1 MFRAGSRDNRE
12 TMTRILPILALAVAT
27 AAGGEPA
34 RIIFDTDMGN
44 DVDDVIAL
52 ATLHAF
58 ETRGEAKI
66 LAVTITKDNRWA
78 APFVD
83 LLNTYYGRPGIP
95 LGMVR
100 NGVTPEDGNYL
111 AVVAGKQ
118 RPGGALLYPRKVT
131 PETAVPDAQT
141 VLRQTLEAQPDAS
154 VVIVQVGFSTNL
166 ARLLDSPADAISPL
180 AGGDLVK
187 HKVRLLVMMAG
198 RFTDSQ
204 LEYNIERDIPAARKL
219 FAGWP
224 TPIVVSPFELG
235 AQTTYPAFRV
245 DRDFRYVPDHPLAD
259 AYRAYQKMPYDE
271 PLWDPTAALYAVWP
285 DAGYFNLSP
294 EGRVSVNDK
303 GVTTFSAGGGQH
315 RILSANPEQR
325 ARIVEAV
332 AALAS
337 QPPERCR

>member
-1 MFRAGSRDNRE
+1 
-12 TMTRILPILALAVAT
+12 MTRLLPILALAVAT
-27 AAGGEPA
+27 AAAGEPV

-44 DVDDVIAL
+44 DVDDAIAL

-58 ETRGEAKI
+58 ETRGEARI

-95 LGMVR
+95 LGLVR
-100 NGVTPEDGNYL
+100 KGVTPEDGNYMAGL
-111 AVVAGKQ
+111 AGKQ

-131 PETAVPDAQT
+131 PESAVPDAQT
-141 VLRQTLEAQPDAS
+141 VLRQTLEAQPDSS

-166 ARLLDSPADAISPL
+166 ARLLNSPADAVSPL
-180 AGGDLVK
+180 PGVDLVR
-187 HKVRLLVMMAG
+187 HKVRLLVVMAG
-198 RFTDSQ
+198 RFTDSE
-204 LEYNIERDIPAARKL
+204 LEYNIEKDIPAAQKL

-235 AQTTYPAFRV
+235 AQTTYPAAHV

-271 PLWDPTAALYAVWP
+271 PLWDPTAALYAVRP

-294 EGRVSVNDK
+294 EGRVTVSDK
-303 GVTTFSAGGGQH
+303 GVTTFSAGGGQT
-315 RILSANPEQR
+315 RILSANAEQR

>member
-1 MFRAGSRDNRE
+1 
-12 TMTRILPILALAVAT
+12 MTRFLSILALAVAT
-27 AAGGEPA
+27 AAAGEPV
-34 RIIFDTDMGN
+34 RIVFDTDMGN
-44 DVDDVIAL
+44 DVDDAIAL

-58 ETRGEAKI
+58 ETRGAARI

-78 APFVD
+78 APYVD

-100 NGVTPEDGNYL
+100 NGVTPEDGNYT
-111 AVVAGKQ
+111 AVVSGKQ

-131 PETAVPDAQT
+131 PESAVPDAQT
-141 VLRQTLEAQPDAS
+141 VLRQTLEAQPDS
-154 VVIVQVGFSTNL
+154 SGVVVQTGFSTNL

-180 AGGDLVK
+180 SGSDLVK
-187 HKVRLLVMMAG
+187 RKVRLLVVMAA
-198 RFTDSQ
+198 RFSDSQ
-204 LEYNIERDIPAARKL
+204 LEYNIEKDIPAAQKL

-235 AQTTYPAFRV
+235 AQTTYPAARV

-271 PLWDPTAALYAVWP
+271 PLWDPTAALYAVRP

-294 EGRVSVNDK
+294 EGRVTVSDK
-303 GVTTFSAGGGQH
+303 GVTTFSAGGGQT
-315 RILSANPEQR
+315 RILSANAEQR
-325 ARIVEAV
+325 ARIVEVV

>member
-1 MFRAGSRDNRE
+1 
-12 TMTRILPILALAVAT
+12 MTRILTILALAVAT
-27 AAGGEPA
+27 AAAGEPV
-34 RIIFDTDMGN
+34 RILFDTDMGN
-44 DVDDVIAL
+44 DVDDAIAL

-58 ETRGEAKI
+58 ETRGEARI

-78 APFVD
+78 APYVD
-83 LLNTYYGRPGIP
+83 LLNTFYGRPGIP

-111 AVVAGKQ
+111 AVVAGK
-118 RPGGALLYPRKVT
+118 RRRGGALLYPRKVT
-131 PETAVPDAQT
+131 PEIAVPDAQT
-141 VLRQTLEAQPDAS
+141 VLRQALAEQPDAS

-166 ARLLDSPADAISPL
+166 ARLLDSAADA
-180 AGGDLVK
+180 GLVK
-187 HKVRLLVMMAG
+187 RKVRLLVMMAG
-198 RFTDSQ
+198 RFSDGE
-204 LEYNIERDIPAARKL
+204 LEYNIEKDIPAAQKL
-219 FAGWP
+219 FARWP

-235 AQTTYPAFRV
+235 AQTTYPAVRV

-271 PLWDPTAALYAVWP
+271 PLWDPTAALYAVRP
-285 DAGYFNLSP
+285 DAGYFTLGP
-294 EGRVSVNDK
+294 EGRVSVNEK

-315 RILSANPEQR
+315 RILSANAEQR

>member
-1 MFRAGSRDNRE
+1 
-12 TMTRILPILALAVAT
+12 MTRILTILALAVAT
-27 AAGGEPA
+27 AAAGEPV
-34 RIIFDTDMGN
+34 RILFDTDMGN
-44 DVDDVIAL
+44 DVDDAIAL

-58 ETRGEAKI
+58 ETRGEARI

-78 APFVD
+78 APYVD
-83 LLNTYYGRPGIP
+83 LLNTFYGRPGIP

-111 AVVAGKQ
+111 AVVAGK
-118 RPGGALLYPRKVT
+118 RRRGGALLYPRKVT
-131 PETAVPDAQT
+131 PEIAVPDAQT
-141 VLRQTLEAQPDAS
+141 VLRQALAEQPDAS

-166 ARLLDSPADAISPL
+166 ARLLDSPADA
-180 AGGDLVK
+180 GLVK
-187 HKVRLLVMMAG
+187 RKVRLLVMMAG
-198 RFTDSQ
+198 RFSDGE
-204 LEYNIERDIPAARKL
+204 LEYNIEKDIPAAQKL
-219 FAGWP
+219 FARWP

-235 AQTTYPAFRV
+235 AQTTYPAVRV

-271 PLWDPTAALYAVWP
+271 PLWDPTAALYAVRP
-285 DAGYFNLSP
+285 DAGYFTLGP
-294 EGRVSVNDK
+294 EGRVSVNEK

-315 RILSANPEQR
+315 RILSANAEQR

>member
-1 MFRAGSRDNRE
+1 
-12 TMTRILPILALAVAT
+12 MTRILLLVALAGGVAV
-27 AAGGEPA
+27 AGEPV

-44 DVDDVIAL
+44 DVDDAIAL

-58 ETRGEAKI
+58 ESRGEARI

-78 APFVD
+78 APYVD

-100 NGVTPEDGNYL
+100 NGKTPEDGSYL

-131 PETAVPDAQT
+131 PESTVPDAVT
-141 VLRQTLEAQPDAS
+141 VLRQTLAAQPDGS

-166 ARLLDSPADAISPL
+166 ARLLDSPADDISPL
-180 AGGDLVK
+180 AGGELAK
-187 HKVRLLVMMAG
+187 GKVRLLVAMAG
-198 RFTDSQ
+198 RFADTE
-204 LEYNIERDIPAARKL
+204 LEYNIEKDIPAAQKL
-219 FAGWP
+219 FAEWP

-235 AQTTYPAFRV
+235 AETTYPAFRV
-245 DRDFRYVPDHPLAD
+245 DRDFRYAADHPLAD
-259 AYRAYQKMPYDE
+259 AYRTYQKMPYDE

-285 DAGYFNLSP
+285 DAGYFTAGP
-294 EGRVSVNDK
+294 EGRVSVDDK
-303 GVTTFSAGGGQH
+303 GVTTFAAGGGQT
-315 RILSANPEQR
+315 RILSANAEQR

-337 QPPERCR
+337 QPAEHCK

>member
-1 MFRAGSRDNRE
+1 
-12 TMTRILPILALAVAT
+12 MTRFLTILALAVAT
-27 AAGGEPA
+27 AAAGEPV
-34 RIIFDTDMGN
+34 RIVFDTDMGN
-44 DVDDVIAL
+44 DVDDAIAL

-58 ETRGEAKI
+58 ETRGEARI

-83 LLNTYYGRPGIP
+83 LMNTYYGRPGIP

-100 NGVTPEDGNYL
+100 HGVTPEDGNYM
-111 AVVAGKQ
+111 AGVAGKH
-118 RPGGALLYPRKVT
+118 RPGGALLYPRTVT
-131 PETAVPDAQT
+131 PESAVPDALY
-141 VLRQTLEAQPDAS
+141 VLLQTLAEQPDSS
-154 VVIVQVGFSTNL
+154 VVIVQTGFSTNL
-166 ARLLDSPADAISPL
+166 ARLLNNYSGSGINPL
-180 AGGDLVK
+180 PGALLVK
-187 HKVRLLVMMAG
+187 QKVRLLVVMAG

-204 LEYNIERDIPAARKL
+204 LEYNIEKDIPAAQKL
-219 FAGWP
+219 FAEWP

-235 AQTTYPAFRV
+235 AQTTYPAARL

-271 PLWDPTAALYAVWP
+271 PLWDPTAALYAVRP
-285 DAGYFNLSP
+285 DAGYFTLGP
-294 EGRVSVNDK
+294 EGRVTVNDK
-303 GVTTFSAGGGQH
+303 GVTTFAAGGGQT
-315 RILSANPEQR
+315 RILSANAEQR

>member
-1 MFRAGSRDNRE
+1 
-12 TMTRILPILALAVAT
+12 MTRILTILALAVAT
-27 AAGGEPA
+27 AAGGEPV

-44 DVDDVIAL
+44 DVDDAIAL

-58 ETRGEAKI
+58 ETRGEARI
-66 LAVTITKDNRWA
+66 LAVTITKDNHWA

-100 NGVTPEDGNYL
+100 NGVTPEDGNYT

-131 PETAVPDAQT
+131 PESAVPDAHN
-141 VLRQTLEAQPDAS
+141 VLRQTLEEQPDSS
-154 VVIVQVGFSTNL
+154 VVIVQTGFSTNL
-166 ARLLDSPADAISPL
+166 ARLLDFTGTGTDPYS
-180 AGGDLVK
+180 GFDLVK
-187 HKVRLLVMMAG
+187 QKVRLLVVMGG
-198 RFTDSQ
+198 RFSDSK
-204 LEYNIERDIPAARKL
+204 LEYNIEKDIPAAQRL
-219 FAGWP
+219 FAFWP

-235 AQTTYPAFRV
+235 AQTTYPAAHL

-271 PLWDPTAALYAVWP
+271 PLWDPTAALYAVRP
-285 DAGYFNLSP
+285 DAGYFTLSP
-294 EGRVSVNDK
+294 EGRISVNEK

-315 RILSANPEQR
+315 RILSPNPEQR

-337 QPPERCR
+337 QPPERCK